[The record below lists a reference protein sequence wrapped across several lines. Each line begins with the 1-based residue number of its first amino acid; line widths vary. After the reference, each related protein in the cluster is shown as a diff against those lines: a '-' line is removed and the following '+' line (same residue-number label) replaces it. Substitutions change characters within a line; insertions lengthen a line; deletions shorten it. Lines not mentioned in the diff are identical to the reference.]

1 MASFFKGIETLNKQV
16 YIQLNEILKMLDKK
30 LDLKIYSI
38 VLDKKDNFKELLR
51 VKKTL
56 SFNNTSEIEISQEN
70 LNELNHIYNE
80 LGLDVTFTDKKFR
93 REFKDYCNQQKKIT
107 PRIELAE
114 LQYDG
119 SMDIVEETNMKSAY
133 IHKDNSRILY
143 VNGFNISM
151 NNVNGTV
158 NYVIEIR
165 NVDSEVIDLFYNNP
179 DLSFLRMALDYFFID
194 YYFINNKNNNLIVDE
209 NYKINKK
216 YNEDSIQFNRR
227 ITRLYFGK
235 LEEILHKKS
244 ALEEIK
250 SIFNNELN
258 NQYYINNM
266 LEKIDNIANHT
277 YEGQSPFGS
286 ILFFS
291 SKVLKSNVNL
301 VEYTIR
307 FQSDDLVALNDAKL
321 IRKLL
326 ELTNNEKDL
335 YLISDHEMVYGLG
348 KINWNQLKNCILF
361 KVDFNGLSKYNIH
374 LITVK
379 ENESNNG
386 ILSVENGKKV
396 YKISKDLEV
405 IDKTL
410 INISFKS
417 PIMGVEGYTS
427 EKFIRLLKSKYFDEE
442 LKVNEDVIEYLE
454 QVVMYARE
462 QKHGTMVVIT
472 DYETAVSE
480 LKTLKKQSIL
490 IEATEINPEYIQ
502 FLTSIDGAIYFDTN
516 GKCHAIG
523 VILDGIAK
531 ENIGDA
537 RRGARYNSAYRYL
550 EKLKE
555 KKKKCIIVIIS
566 EDGMINLIPETENEE
581 KVYKS
586 FLQLIDLINEG
597 NEDTGSE
604 INIIEETLMSNENI
618 DYHLFFKVAEIYRS
632 KDCYKKAIQYYEKGF
647 SVAGRNII
655 LVKNYRYLAKLYFDY
670 VKKISFDYNN
680 EESLNNKKELA
691 PDYVE
696 KSKAQIK
703 HYCEKARECYDKYVV
718 KANENELG
726 YYDYNAMAIT
736 YSNLGDY
743 EESKELR
750 QVFYEKAVHEHSKAI
765 EDLKSTSFSDFNRF
779 LQFNAILV
787 SNRAYVKK
795 TMGMI
800 KEFLE
805 DLIEAELSFSDEK
818 YINDIMDLIKKDT
831 KWIDYCVQI
840 ILKENDNKLKGANLI
855 KKLEEYIESIKEIN
869 PEIAVSLEK
878 LNQ

>member
-1 MASFFKGIETLNKQV
+1 MASFFKDIETLNKQV
-16 YIQLNEILKMLDKK
+16 YIQLNEILKTLDKK

-38 VLDKKDNFKELLR
+38 VLDKNDSYKEILR

-70 LNELNHIYNE
+70 LNKLTYVYNE
-80 LGLDVTFTDKKFR
+80 LGLDVTFTDKQIRK
-93 REFKDYCNQQKKIT
+93 EFKNYCNQQEKT
-107 PRIELAE
+107 SPRNELIEF
-114 LQYDG
+114 QYDG
-119 SMDIVEETNMKSAY
+119 SSDKVEEVNMKSTY

-143 VNGFNISM
+143 VNSFNFSM
-151 NNVNGTV
+151 DKVTGTI
-158 NYVIEIR
+158 NYIIEIR
-165 NVDSEVIDLFYNNP
+165 NVDLEVIDLFYNNP

-194 YYFINNKNNNLIVDE
+194 YYFIENKNNNLIVDA

-235 LEEILHKKS
+235 LQEILHKKS
-244 ALEEIK
+244 ELKEIK

-266 LEKIDNIANHT
+266 LEKIDDIANHT

-291 SKVLKSNVNL
+291 SKVLKSNANL
-301 VEYTIR
+301 VDYTIR
-307 FQSDDLVALNDAKL
+307 LQSDDLVALNDAKL

-326 ELTNNEKDL
+326 ELTNNENDL
-335 YLISDHEMVYGLG
+335 YLISDHEMIYGLG
-348 KINWNQLKNCILF
+348 KINWNQLKDCILF
-361 KVDFNGLSKYNIH
+361 RIDFNGLSKYNIH

-379 ENESNNG
+379 ENESSNG
-386 ILSVENGKKV
+386 VLSVENGKKV
-396 YKISKDLEV
+396 YKTSKDLEI
-405 IDKTL
+405 IDKNL

-502 FLTSIDGAIYFDTN
+502 FLTAIDGAIYFDTN

-555 KKKKCIIVIIS
+555 VNKKCVIVIIS
-566 EDGMINLIPETENEE
+566 EDGMVNLIPETENEE
-581 KVYKS
+581 KVYEL
-586 FLQLIDLINEG
+586 FLQLIDLINEV
-597 NEDTGSE
+597 NDHKGSE
-604 INIIEETLMSNENI
+604 ITEIEETLMSNENI
-618 DYHLFFKVAEIYRS
+618 DYHLFFKVAEIYRG
-632 KDCYKKAIQYYEKGF
+632 KDCYEKAIKYYEKGF

-670 VKKISFDYNN
+670 AKKITLDD
-680 EESLNNKKELA
+680 A
-691 PDYVE
+691 D
-696 KSKAQIK
+696 KAKRK
-703 HYCEKARECYDKYVV
+703 HYYAKARECFDKYIV
-718 KANENELG
+718 KANENELN
-726 YYDYNAMAIT
+726 YHDYNDMGVT
-736 YSNLGDY
+736 YKILGNI
-743 EESKELR
+743 EESKELK
-750 QVFYEKAVHEHSKAI
+750 QVFYEKAYHDYSKAI
-765 EDLKSTSFSDFNRF
+765 ESIKSSAFLDLNTFLKFNS
-779 LQFNAILV
+779 ILLL
-787 SNRAYVKK
+787 NRSKVAEN
-795 TMGMI
+795 MGRI
-800 KEFLE
+800 KESLD
-805 DLIEAELSFSDEK
+805 DLIQAELSFSDEK
-818 YINDIMDLIKKDT
+818 YINGIMELINKDI
-831 KWIDYCVQI
+831 KWIDYCIQV
-840 ILKENDNKLKGANLI
+840 ILKENDNKSKGENFI
-855 KKLEEYIESIKEIN
+855 KKLEEYVKDIKEIN

>member
-1 MASFFKGIETLNKQV
+1 M
-16 YIQLNEILKMLDKK
+16 
-30 LDLKIYSI
+30 
-38 VLDKKDNFKELLR
+38 
-51 VKKTL
+51 
-56 SFNNTSEIEISQEN
+56 
-70 LNELNHIYNE
+70 
-80 LGLDVTFTDKKFR
+80 
-93 REFKDYCNQQKKIT
+93 
-107 PRIELAE
+107 AE
-114 LQYDG
+114 LQYDR
-119 SMDIVEETNMKSAY
+119 SLDNVKDTNMKSTY
-133 IHKDNSRILY
+133 IHKDSSRILY
-143 VNGFNISM
+143 VNSFNISM
-151 NNVNGTV
+151 DNVTGTV

-165 NVDSEVIDLFYNNP
+165 NVESEVIDLFYNNP

-194 YYFINNKNNNLIVDE
+194 YYFINNKNNELIVDE
-209 NYKINKK
+209 NTKINKK

-227 ITRLYFGK
+227 ITRLYLGK
-235 LEEILHKKS
+235 LEEILTKKS

-250 SIFNNELN
+250 SIFNNKLN

-291 SKVLKSNVNL
+291 SKVLKTNLNL

-335 YLISDHEMVYGLG
+335 YLISDHEMIYGLG
-348 KINWNQLKNCILF
+348 KINWNQLKDCILF
-361 KVDFNGLSKYNIH
+361 KIDFNGLSKYNIH
-374 LITVK
+374 LITVE

-396 YKISKDLEV
+396 YKISKNLEV
-405 IDKTL
+405 IDKNL
-410 INISFKS
+410 INISFKT

-442 LKVNEDVIEYLE
+442 LKVNEEVVEYLE

-550 EKLKE
+550 EKLKGQ
-555 KKKKCIIVIIS
+555 KKKCVIVIIS
-566 EDGMINLIPETENEE
+566 EDGMVNLIPETENEE
-581 KVYKS
+581 KVYK
-586 FLQLIDLINEG
+586 LCIKLINLIEEYNG
-597 NEDTGSE
+597 NDDSE
-604 INIIEETLMSNENI
+604 INEIENTLMSNENT
-618 DYHLFFKVAEIYRS
+618 DYHLFFKVAETYRG
-632 KDCYKKAIQYYEKGF
+632 KGCYEKAIKYYEKGF
-647 SVAGRNII
+647 SSAGRNII
-655 LVKNYRYLAKLYFDY
+655 LVKNYRYLAILYSDYIKKLFL
-670 VKKISFDYNN
+670 DYN
-680 EESLNNKKELA
+680 KKLKLDHTKNTNSDSA
-691 PDYVE
+691 
-696 KSKAQIK
+696 KKLKRQIK
-703 HYCEKARECYDKYVV
+703 QHCEKARECYDKYVV
-718 KANENELG
+718 KSNENELAF
-726 YYDYNAMAIT
+726 YDYNGMGVIYKA
-736 YSNLGDY
+736 LGDL
-743 EESKELR
+743 EGSKESR
-750 QVFYEKAVHEHSKAI
+750 QVFYEKAVQDYSKAI
-765 EDLKSTSFSDFNRF
+765 EILNLSPFSGLDASKSIIF
-779 LQFNAILV
+779 
-787 SNRAYVKK
+787 SNRANAKK
-795 TMGMI
+795 NMGMN
-800 KEFLE
+800 KEYLD
-805 DLIEAELSFSDEK
+805 DLIEAELIYPNENN
-818 YINDIMDLIKKDT
+818 INSIIDLVKKDI
-831 KWIDYCVQI
+831 KWIDYCVQR
-840 ILKENDNKLKGANLI
+840 ILKDKDNKLKGSNLI
-855 KKLEEYIESIKEIN
+855 KKLEEYMEGMKEIN

>member
-1 MASFFKGIETLNKQV
+1 MAVFFKEIEILNEQV

-30 LDLKIYSI
+30 LDLKIYSV
-38 VLDKKDNFKELLR
+38 VLDKSNNFKKLLR

-56 SFNNTSEIEISQEN
+56 SFNNNSEIEISQEN
-70 LNELNHIYNE
+70 LNELKHIYNE
-80 LGLDVTFTDKKFR
+80 LGLDVTFTDKEFRGKFK
-93 REFKDYCNQQKKIT
+93 EYCNQQKQIT
-107 PRIELAE
+107 PRIELVE
-114 LQYDG
+114 SQYDG
-119 SMDIVEETNMKSAY
+119 SFDKVEDADKKLTH

-151 NNVNGTV
+151 NKVKGTI

-165 NVDSEVIDLFYNNP
+165 NVDSEIIDLFYNNP
-179 DLSFLRMALDYFFID
+179 NLSFLRMALDYFFID
-194 YYFINNKNNNLIVDE
+194 YYVNNNNNLVVDK
-209 NYKINKK
+209 NCRVSKK

-227 ITRLYFGK
+227 IIRLYFGK
-235 LEEILHKKS
+235 LEEILHKKGT
-244 ALEEIK
+244 LGEIK

-286 ILFFS
+286 ILFFG
-291 SKVLKSNVNL
+291 SKVLKNNVNL
-301 VEYTIR
+301 VEYTIK

-326 ELTNNEKDL
+326 ELTNNEKNL
-335 YLISDHEMVYGLG
+335 YLISDHEMIYGLG
-348 KINWNQLKNCILF
+348 KINWNQLKDFILF

-386 ILSVENGKKV
+386 VLSIENGKKV

-472 DYETAVSE
+472 DYETAISE

-490 IEATEINPEYIQ
+490 IESTKISPEYIQ

-555 KKKKCIIVIIS
+555 KKKKCVIVIIS
-566 EDGMINLIPETENEE
+566 EDGMVNLIPETENEE
-581 KVYKS
+581 KVYEL
-586 FLQLIDLINEG
+586 FTQWINLIDEDGENVNSKIN
-597 NEDTGSE
+597 S
-604 INIIEETLMSNENI
+604 IEETLEGNENI
-618 DYHLFFKVAEIYRS
+618 DYHLFFKVAEVYRG
-632 KDCYKKAIQYYEKGF
+632 KECYEKAIEYYKKGF
-647 SVAGRNII
+647 SVVGRNII
-655 LVKNYRYLAKLYFDY
+655 LVENFRYFAKLHLDY
-670 VKKISFDYNN
+670 ARKLTYDREKKLTPN
-680 EESLNNKKELA
+680 LWKQA
-691 PDYVE
+691 
-696 KSKAQIK
+696 K
-703 HYCEKARECYDKYVV
+703 HYWGEARKCYDEYIL
-718 KANENELG
+718 KANEDELS
-726 YYDYNAMAIT
+726 YDEYNDVAIVYT
-736 YSNLGDY
+736 NLGDF
-743 EESKELR
+743 EKSTELKK
-750 QVFYEKAVHEHSKAI
+750 VFYEKAVQDHSKAI
-765 EDLKSTSFSDFNRF
+765 EVLKSSLLSDRNNFLKFS
-779 LQFNAILV
+779 AILL
-787 SNRAYVKK
+787 SNRARVKK
-795 TMGMI
+795 SMGMI
-800 KEFLE
+800 KESLE
-805 DLIEAELSFSDEK
+805 DLIKAELSFSDEK
-818 YINDIMDLIKKDT
+818 YINSIMDLIKKDIN
-831 KWIDYCVQI
+831 WIDHCVQI
-840 ILKENDNKLKGANLI
+840 LLKENDNKLKGRNLI
-855 KKLEEYIESIKEIN
+855 KNLEEYMESIQEKN

>member
-1 MASFFKGIETLNKQV
+1 MASFLKGIETVNKQV

-30 LDLKIYSI
+30 LDLKIYSV
-38 VLDKKDNFKELLR
+38 VLDKNDNFKEILR

-56 SFNNTSEIEISQEN
+56 SFNNNSEIEISQEN
-70 LNELNHIYNE
+70 LNELTHIYNE
-80 LGLDVTFTDKKFR
+80 LGLDVTFTDKEFR
-93 REFKDYCNQQKKIT
+93 TKFKDYCNQKKKII
-107 PRIELAE
+107 PGVELVE
-114 LQYDG
+114 SQYDG
-119 SMDIVEETNMKSAY
+119 SIDNVEEANMKSRY
-133 IHKDNSRILY
+133 IHKDSSRILY
-143 VNGFNISM
+143 VNDFNISM
-151 NNVNGTV
+151 DNVTGTV
-158 NYVIEIR
+158 IYIIEIR
-165 NVDSEVIDLFYNNP
+165 NVESEVIDLFYNNP
-179 DLSFLRMALDYFFID
+179 DLSFLRMVLDYFFID
-194 YYFINNKNNNLIVDE
+194 YYFINNKNNDLIVDE

-244 ALEEIK
+244 ALREIE
-250 SIFNNELN
+250 SIFYNELN

-266 LEKIDNIANHT
+266 LEKIDNIANYT

-291 SKVLKSNVNL
+291 SKVLKSNGNL

-326 ELTNNEKDL
+326 ELTNNENNL
-335 YLISDHEMVYGLG
+335 YLISDHEMIYGLG
-348 KINWNQLKNCILF
+348 KINWNQLKDFILF
-361 KVDFNGLSKYNIH
+361 KIDFNGLSKYNIH

-396 YKISKDLEV
+396 YKISKNLEV
-405 IDKTL
+405 IDKNL

-442 LKVNEDVIEYLE
+442 LKVNEEVIEYLE

-555 KKKKCIIVIIS
+555 KKKNCVIVIIS
-566 EDGMINLIPETENEE
+566 EDGMVNLIPETENEE
-581 KVYKS
+581 KVYEL
-586 FLQLIDLINEG
+586 FTQWINLIDEYSETANSKIN
-597 NEDTGSE
+597 S
-604 INIIEETLMSNENI
+604 IEETLEGNENI
-618 DYHLFFKVAEIYRS
+618 DYHLFFKVAEIYRG
-632 KDCYKKAIQYYEKGF
+632 KECYEKAIKYYEKGVL
-647 SVAGRNII
+647 VAGRNII
-655 LVKNYRYLAKLYFDY
+655 LVKNYRYLSKLYFDY
-670 VKKISFDYNN
+670 VKKLSFDYKK
-680 EESLNNKKELA
+680 EISLDPKKELT

-696 KSKAQIK
+696 KSKAQVK
-703 HYCEKARECYDKYVV
+703 HYCEKGRKCYDEYII
-718 KANENELG
+718 KANENELS
-726 YYDYNAMAIT
+726 YHDYNDMAVT
-736 YSNLGDY
+736 YTNLGDL
-743 EESKELR
+743 EESKELK
-750 QVFYEKAVHEHSKAI
+750 QVFYEKAAQDHSKSI
-765 EDLKSTSFSDFNRF
+765 EILKSTSFSDRNTF
-779 LQFNAILV
+779 LKFISILLT
-787 SNRAYVKK
+787 NRAYVKK
-795 TMGMI
+795 HLGMI
-800 KEFLE
+800 KESLE
-805 DLIEAELSFSDEK
+805 DLIEAELSFSDEE
-818 YINDIMDLIKKDT
+818 YINGIMDLVKKDT
-831 KWIDYCVQI
+831 KWIEYCVQL
-840 ILKENDNKLKGANLI
+840 ILKENDNKLKGGNLI
-855 KKLEEYIESIKEIN
+855 KKLEEYMESIKEIN

-878 LNQ
+878 LSQ

>member
-1 MASFFKGIETLNKQV
+1 MTSFFKGIETLNEQV

-30 LDLKIYSI
+30 LDLKIYSV
-38 VLDKKDNFKELLR
+38 VLDKNSSCKEILR

-56 SFNNTSEIEISQEN
+56 SHNNTSEIEISQEN
-70 LNELNHIYNE
+70 LNKLSHIYNE
-80 LGLDVTFTDKKFR
+80 LGLDVTFTDKEFR
-93 REFKDYCNQQKKIT
+93 TKFKDYCNQQKKII
-107 PRIELAE
+107 PRIELVE
-114 LQYDG
+114 SQYDE
-119 SMDIVEETNMKSAY
+119 SLDNVEEANMKSTY

-151 NNVNGTV
+151 NKVTGTI

-194 YYFINNKNNNLIVDE
+194 YYFNNNNNLIVDK

-235 LEEILHKKS
+235 LQEILHKKS
-244 ALEEIK
+244 DLKEIEAV
-250 SIFNNELN
+250 FNNELN

-291 SKVLKSNVNL
+291 SKVLKSNASL
-301 VEYTIR
+301 IDYTIK

-326 ELTNNEKDL
+326 ELTNNENDL
-335 YLISDHEMVYGLG
+335 YLISDHEMIYGLG
-348 KINWNQLKNCILF
+348 KINWNQLKDCILF
-361 KVDFNGLSKYNIH
+361 KLDFNGLSKYNIH

-386 ILSVENGKKV
+386 VLSVEKGKKV

-427 EKFIRLLKSKYFDEE
+427 EKFIRLLKSKYCDEK
-442 LKVNEDVIEYLE
+442 LKVNENVIEYLE
-454 QVVMYARE
+454 KVVMSARE

-490 IEATEINPEYIQ
+490 IEATEIDPVYIQ

-566 EDGMINLIPETENEE
+566 EDGMVNLIPEMDSEE
-581 KVYKS
+581 KIYES
-586 FLQLIDLINEG
+586 FRQLIDLIK
-597 NEDTGSE
+597 EDNKNSESE
-604 INIIEETLMSNENI
+604 INRIENELMSNKDIE
-618 DYHLFFKVAEIYRS
+618 YHLFLNVAEIYRG
-632 KDCYKKAIQYYEKGF
+632 KECYEKAIKYYERGLEKP
-647 SVAGRNII
+647 GRNII
-655 LVKNYRYLAKLYFDY
+655 LVKNHRYLATLYFDY
-670 VKKISFDYNN
+670 INKIFSEYSKEKNIERTKKTTSDYA
-680 EESLNNKKELA
+680 KKLKVQLKEHC
-691 PDYVE
+691 
-696 KSKAQIK
+696 KKAI
-703 HYCEKARECYDKYVV
+703 ECYDKYVI
-718 KANENELG
+718 KSNEHALA
-726 YYDYNAMAIT
+726 YSDYNDMAII
-736 YSNLGDY
+736 NKAFGDL
-743 EESKELR
+743 EESKESR
-750 QVFYEKAVHEHSKAI
+750 QVLYEKAVQGYSKAI
-765 EDLKSTSFSDFNRF
+765 ERIKLRSFSDENTFLKHNAVLLANRSK
-779 LQFNAILV
+779 A
-787 SNRAYVKK
+787 KK
-795 TMGMI
+795 SMGMI

-805 DLIEAELSFSDEK
+805 DIIEAELSFSDDK
-818 YINDIMDLIKKDT
+818 YIDYIMDFIKNNN

-840 ILKENDNKLKGANLI
+840 ILKQKDNKLKGENLI
-855 KKLEEYIESIKEIN
+855 KKLEEYMESIKEIN

>member
-30 LDLKIYSI
+30 LELKIYSV
-38 VLDKKDNFKELLR
+38 VLDKNDNFNGLLR

-56 SFNNTSEIEISQEN
+56 SFNNNSEIEVSQEN

-80 LGLDVTFTDKKFR
+80 LGLDATFTDKEFR
-93 REFKDYCNQQKKIT
+93 EKFKDYCNQQKKIT
-107 PRIELAE
+107 PKTE
-114 LQYDG
+114 LQYSG
-119 SMDIVEETNMKSAY
+119 SLDNVEDANMNLKNVHRDS
-133 IHKDNSRILY
+133 SRILY
-143 VNGFNISM
+143 VNTFNISM
-151 NNVNGTV
+151 DNVTGTV

-165 NVDSEVIDLFYNNP
+165 NLEPEVMNLFYNNP

-194 YYFINNKNNNLIVDE
+194 YYVINNKNNDLIVDE
-209 NYKINKK
+209 NYKINIK

-244 ALEEIK
+244 ELEEIK

-286 ILFFS
+286 ILFLNN
-291 SKVLKSNVNL
+291 KVLKSNGNL
-301 VEYTIR
+301 VDYTIR

-326 ELTNNEKDL
+326 ELTNNENDL
-335 YLISDHEMVYGLG
+335 YLISDHEMIYGLG
-348 KINWNQLKNCILF
+348 KINWNQLKDCILF
-361 KVDFNGLSKYNIH
+361 RINFNGLSKYNIH

-379 ENESNNG
+379 ENVSNNG
-386 ILSVENGKKV
+386 VLLVENGRRI
-396 YKISKDLEV
+396 YKTSKDLEV
-405 IDKTL
+405 IDKNL

-417 PIMGVEGYTS
+417 PIMGGEGYTS
-427 EKFIRLLKSKYFDEE
+427 EKFIRLLKSEYFDEK
-442 LKVNEDVIEYLE
+442 LKVNKGVIEYLE

-555 KKKKCIIVIIS
+555 RKKKCVIVIIS
-566 EDGMINLIPETENEE
+566 EDGMVNLIPEPENEE

-586 FLQLIDLINEG
+586 CIELINLIEEYNG
-597 NEDTGSE
+597 NEDSE
-604 INIIEETLMSNENI
+604 INRIEDALMSNENA
-618 DYHLFFKVAEIYRS
+618 DYQLFFKVAEAYRS
-632 KDCYKKAIQYYEKGF
+632 KDCYEKAIKYYKRGLYL
-647 SVAGRNII
+647 AGRNII
-655 LVKNYRYLAKLYFDY
+655 FVMNHRYLAKLYLDY
-670 VKKISFDYNN
+670 A
-680 EESLNNKKELA
+680 KELYTE
-691 PDYVE
+691 DKTLSRQYFV
-696 KSKAQIK
+696 
-703 HYCEKARECYDKYVV
+703 KARERFDEYIV
-718 KANENELG
+718 KANENELI
-726 YYDYNAMAIT
+726 YHDYNDIGVT
-736 YSNLGDY
+736 YKNLGDF
-743 EESKELR
+743 EESKKSKQAL
-750 QVFYEKAVHEHSKAI
+750 YEKSYQEYSNAI
-765 EDLKSTSFSDFNRF
+765 ERIKLDTFSDSNIF
-779 LQFNAILV
+779 LRNKSILLA
-787 SNRAYVKK
+787 NRAQAAYDLE
-795 TMGMI
+795 MI
-800 KEFLE
+800 KESLE
-805 DLIEAELSFSDEK
+805 DFIEAELSFSDK
-818 YINDIMDLIKKDT
+818 RYIDGIMYLIKKDI
-831 KWIDYCVQI
+831 KWINYCIQI
-840 ILKENDNKLKGANLI
+840 ILKESDNKLKGGNLI
-855 KKLEEYIESIKEIN
+855 QKLEEYMESIKEIN

-878 LNQ
+878 LNS